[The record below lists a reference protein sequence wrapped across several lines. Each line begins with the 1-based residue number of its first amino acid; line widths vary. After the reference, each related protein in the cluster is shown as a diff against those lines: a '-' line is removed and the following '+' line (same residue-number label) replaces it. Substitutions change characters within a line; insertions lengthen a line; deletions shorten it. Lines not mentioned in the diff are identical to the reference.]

1 LTKISDID
9 RLVAALEALRIEFER
24 FFNGALAVAPLE
36 LRDQFA
42 RQLRLV
48 RERPGLSAVDRF
60 RLGQLEARFNTFGEI
75 SNRRLR
81 DREEGRGREARIVN
95 LPPPEPK
102 HFDPATGI
110 VLGDQPSSEAVE
122 ALYRAVARSQGAVQF
137 DLGSFRR
144 YLTKQADAIREKT
157 GCREVQFRLVEE
169 EGQTKLR
176 ARPVRAV

>member
-1 LTKISDID
+1 MTKISDID

-36 LRDQFA
+36 QRDQFA
-42 RQLRLV
+42 RQLRVV
-48 RERPGLSAVDRF
+48 RERPGLTAVDRF

-81 DREEGRGREARIVN
+81 DREEGRGREARIT
-95 LPPPEPK
+95 LPPPEPV
-102 HFDPATGI
+102 HFDPLAGI
-110 VLGDQPSSEAVE
+110 VLGDKPSSEAVE

-137 DLGSFRR
+137 DLGSFQR

>member
-1 LTKISDID
+1 MTKISDID
-9 RLVAALEALRIEFER
+9 RLVASLEALRIEFER
-24 FFNGALAVAPLE
+24 FFNGALAIAPLE
-36 LRDQFA
+36 QRDQFA
-42 RQLRLV
+42 RQLRVV

-60 RLGQLEARFNTFGEI
+60 RLGQLEARFNTLGEI

-81 DREEGRGREARIVN
+81 DREEGRGREARPS
-95 LPPPEPK
+95 LPPPGPAR
-102 HFDPATGI
+102 FDPSQGI
-110 VLGDQPSSEAVE
+110 VLGDHPAGDAVE

-137 DLGSFRR
+137 DLNSFQR
-144 YLTKQADAIREKT
+144 YLTKQVEAIRAKT